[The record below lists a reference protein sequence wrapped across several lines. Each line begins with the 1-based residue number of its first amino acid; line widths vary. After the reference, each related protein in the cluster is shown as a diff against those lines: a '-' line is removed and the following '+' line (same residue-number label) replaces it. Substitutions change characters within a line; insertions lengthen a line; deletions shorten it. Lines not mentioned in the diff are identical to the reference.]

1 MTFPTARNVPYENP
15 IPYEWVDARW
25 MWLRESPRHRSVCM
39 SLMGRGASQCST
51 G

>member
-25 MWLRESPRHRSVCM
+25 MWLRESPRQPWSE
-39 SLMGRGASQCST
+39 S
-51 G
+51 